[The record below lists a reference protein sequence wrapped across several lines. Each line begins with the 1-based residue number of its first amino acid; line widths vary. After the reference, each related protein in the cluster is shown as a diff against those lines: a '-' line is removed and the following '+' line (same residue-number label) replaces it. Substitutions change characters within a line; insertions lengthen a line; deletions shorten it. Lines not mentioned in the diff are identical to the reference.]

1 MSEQK
6 GTEAI
11 TFKETGSLNGFT
23 GFDNEV
29 SQVDDSFWD
38 DKPKDPE
45 TDPKE
50 VIEQV
55 NADDNPDGDNNP
67 PKTDEELAE
76 ELFPGEVADDVD
88 DEIEIE
94 DDPKPNGDGTVKETK
109 PKKTK
114 VDSITILETLKER
127 GLADFELE
135 EGEEMTEELAEELLE
150 ESYDAGVENRIK
162 ELFEDLPPV
171 VKQLNQFVING
182 GNPAEF
188 FNHVN
193 KFQKVGI
200 TSDMDLKDEKNQE
213 KVVRQLMK
221 EEGEDDEVI
230 EAQIEFYKDSGK
242 LSTIAEKKFD
252 KWNKAKEKQEEQMV
266 QQQTQQRIINKQ
278 KLKEYKQNL
287 SQKVTS
293 LDLGEV
299 KFSRKEVKEI
309 PSYIADKTVK
319 LQNGASISQRDVDLY
334 DVLDNEKASLQLA
347 YLLKNRNE
355 DGTFNFKG
363 IEKNVNTK
371 ITKEVKNNIR
381 RNDKQT
387 PSMSVHSG
395 SSQKRELHDY
405 F

>member
-11 TFKETGSLNGFT
+11 TFKETGSLDGFT

-38 DKPKDPE
+38 DEPKDPE

-55 NADDNPDGDNNP
+55 NADDDPNGGDDNP

-76 ELFPGEVADDVD
+76 ELFPGEVANDVD
-88 DEIEIE
+88 
-94 DDPKPNGDGTVKETK
+94 DDPKPKGDGTNQEPK

-135 EGEEMTEELAEELLE
+135 EGQEMTEELAEELLE

-171 VKQLNQFVING
+171 AKQFNQFVING
-182 GNPAEF
+182 GNPVEF
-188 FNHVN
+188 FNHMN
-193 KFQKVGI
+193 KVQKVGI
-200 TSDMDLKDEKNQE
+200 TPDMDLKDEKNQE

-242 LSTIAEKKFD
+242 LGTIAEKKFE
-252 KWNKAKEKQEEQMV
+252 KWNKQREDAEEQMV
-266 QQQTQQRIINKQ
+266 QQQAQQRIINKQ

-299 KFSRKEVKEI
+299 KFSRKDAKEI

-347 YLLKNRNE
+347 YLLRNRNE

-363 IEKNVNTK
+363 IEKAVNTK
-371 ITKEVKNNIR
+371 VTKQVKENIR
-381 RNDKQT
+381 RNNKQT